1 MQGKGHKAYNKH
13 ALVKKRKEDNIMLK
27 LTLNTTLTVSTL
39 KEYTTQGYDVVW
51 FTNYNGGTSLNALTV
66 DEDPTDEQAVK
77 VGLSN
82 QDFENFAVDI
92 KTLQQALSTNEP
104 ITVISV
110 ADNFLTVNGGRSVD
124 IYHDNH

>member
-1 MQGKGHKAYNKH
+1 
-13 ALVKKRKEDNIMLK
+13 MLK

-51 FTNYNGGTSLNALTV
+51 FTNYNGGASLNALTV
-66 DEDPTDEQAVK
+66 DEDPTDLQAIK

-92 KTLQQALSTNEP
+92 ATLQQALNTNEP

>member
-1 MQGKGHKAYNKH
+1 
-13 ALVKKRKEDNIMLK
+13 MLK

-39 KEYTTQGYDVVW
+39 QEYSKQGYNVVW

-66 DEDPTDEQAVK
+66 DEDPTDLQAIK
-77 VGLSN
+77 VGLTN

-92 KTLQQALSTNEP
+92 DTLQQALNTREP

-110 ADNFLTVNGGRSVD
+110 SDNIATIDGGKSLDVYR
-124 IYHDNH
+124 

>member
-1 MQGKGHKAYNKH
+1 
-13 ALVKKRKEDNIMLK
+13 MLK
-27 LTLNTTLTVSTL
+27 LTLNTTLTDNTL
-39 KEYTTQGYDVVW
+39 QEYTKQGYDVVW

-66 DEDPTDEQAVK
+66 DDDPTDLQAVK

-92 KTLQQALSTNEP
+92 DALQQALNTNEP

-110 ADNFLTVNGGRSVD
+110 SDNIATIDGGKSLDVYREN
-124 IYHDNH
+124 Y